1 MVLDSRH
8 YVIALIV
15 ALATALILLIAGAAY
30 HIDLFGR
37 IAVLIEVVIICS
49 IIVFFAIVGTKTLND
64 EEKEGE

>member
-1 MVLDSRH
+1 MLDSRH